1 MPLSIALTVGTT
13 GSGTGNGP
21 FPPTYPG
28 LANGFVDATATPLG
42 VVTGAASPSAFFG
55 GTVIAVANDEANTQ
69 FTFAMLGTYDQTY
82 IGPITYT
89 DGSTIFNPTQA
100 GFVQTL
106 LNGQTVSQW
115 IWQMPAG
122 TPALITGTLVV
133 ADSADQFITFV
144 GESPS
149 STVIELSWSN
159 ALITLPASY
168 KLYRGVAG
176 VSPTLY
182 QTLAAS
188 ATSYDDI
195 DLTASTQ
202 YTYYLVATYAD
213 GTVATSIT
221 LNLFTPA
228 SGISNT
234 FNCDCEPLPSLPSA
248 RTLADLRKS
257 VLIRSGYAAQA
268 ANPPPGMVLLVNEF
282 LQDAQRQL
290 YRQHDEFH
298 TKRMYAWQM
307 QINQRYYG
315 IDQDESGCRVL
326 DPLNIEWVGFED
338 LNQAWYQLI
347 AGINPLLYTRAQ
359 ISTGWPTHYEIRSC
373 IEIFPAPK
381 ANYTLW
387 IKGHFGLDPFVA
399 DTDYTTIDSEAI
411 FLLALAMTKAHYGQA
426 DAQAIFTQADNY
438 TKYLVAKQHGTK
450 RYVPRT
456 YVETAMTPPL
466 FLPTVQGGP

>member
-1 MPLSIALTVGTT
+1 M
-13 GSGTGNGP
+13 
-21 FPPTYPG
+21 
-28 LANGFVDATATPLG
+28 
-42 VVTGAASPSAFFG
+42 
-55 GTVIAVANDEANTQ
+55 
-69 FTFAMLGTYDQTY
+69 
-82 IGPITYT
+82 
-89 DGSTIFNPTQA
+89 
-100 GFVQTL
+100 
-106 LNGQTVSQW
+106 
-115 IWQMPAG
+115 
-122 TPALITGTLVV
+122 
-133 ADSADQFITFV
+133 
-144 GESPS
+144 
-149 STVIELSWSN
+149 
-159 ALITLPASY
+159 
-168 KLYRGVAG
+168 
-176 VSPTLY
+176 
-182 QTLAAS
+182 
-188 ATSYDDI
+188 
-195 DLTASTQ
+195 
-202 YTYYLVATYAD
+202 
-213 GTVATSIT
+213 
-221 LNLFTPA
+221 
-228 SGISNT
+228 
-234 FNCDCEPLPSLPSA
+234 
-248 RTLADLRKS
+248 
-257 VLIRSGYAAQA
+257 
-268 ANPPPGMVLLVNEF
+268 
-282 LQDAQRQL
+282 QDAQRQL

-399 DTDYTTIDSEAI
+399 DTDYTTIDSEAT
-411 FLLALAMTKAHYGQA
+411 FLLALAMFKAHYGQA